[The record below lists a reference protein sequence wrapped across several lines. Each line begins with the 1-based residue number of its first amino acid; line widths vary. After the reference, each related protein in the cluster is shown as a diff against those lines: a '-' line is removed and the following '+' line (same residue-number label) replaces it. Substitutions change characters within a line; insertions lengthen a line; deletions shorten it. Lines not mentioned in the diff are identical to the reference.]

1 MISSVNAIKSTVICG
16 FGHIYYRNPEWKTSF
31 FEQCIIGQIRYSNPR
46 TYLLSN
52 NLCSESSQKE
62 LFDAQFKCFS

>member
-1 MISSVNAIKSTVICG
+1 MRS
-16 FGHIYYRNPEWKTSF
+16 NPQEFADLITFTAEILNGKLHF
-31 FEQCIIGQIRYSNPR
+31 FEQCIKGQIRYSNPR